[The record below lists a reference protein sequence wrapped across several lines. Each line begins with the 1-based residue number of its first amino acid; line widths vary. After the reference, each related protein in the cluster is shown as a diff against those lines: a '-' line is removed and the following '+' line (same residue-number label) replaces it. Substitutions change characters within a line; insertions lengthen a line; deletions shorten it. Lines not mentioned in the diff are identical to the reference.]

1 MTAITES
8 RTGTDS
14 DLVIGF
20 DADDT
25 LWHNEIYYRQAA
37 EKFKALLAPHKESAE
52 TAKIL
57 SEIEIRNVAV
67 YGYGFKSY
75 TLSMI
80 EAAVR
85 ITEGRAPADIFNSVL
100 DIGRGML
107 GGEVLLFEHA
117 RETLTQLSAKHALVL
132 ITKGDL
138 LEQSSKVRRSGL
150 AGFFRSIEIVEDK
163 TPESY
168 RALLEKIGVQARRFL
183 MVGNSLKSD
192 ILPVLEIG
200 ARAVFVPYEHTWV
213 HEHADGGGHSYYEIE
228 NLSQLPP
235 LVAGLEVEAPPR

>member
-1 MTAITES
+1 MAESTAARS
-8 RTGTDS
+8 AQS
-14 DLVIGF
+14 SLVIGF

-85 ITEGRAPADIFNSVL
+85 ITEGRAAAQVFDAVL
-100 DIGRGML
+100 DIGRSML
-107 GGEVLLFEHA
+107 DGELLLFEGA
-117 RETLTQLSAKHALVL
+117 RSTLTALSGKYPLVL

-138 LEQSSKVRRSGL
+138 MEQSSKVRRSGL

-163 TPESY
+163 TPQSY
-168 RALLEKIGVQARRFL
+168 RALLEKGGIEADRFL

-213 HEHADGGGHSYYEIE
+213 HEHADGGGHSYFEIE
-228 NLSQLPP
+228 NLGQLPE

>member
-1 MTAITES
+1 MTAFTES
-8 RTGTDS
+8 RSGTHA

-37 EKFKALLAPHKESAE
+37 DKFKALLAGHKDPAQ

-80 EAAVR
+80 EAAIR
-85 ITEGRAPADIFNSVL
+85 ITEGRAAADVFNSVL

-107 GGEVLLFEHA
+107 TGEVLLFEHA
-117 RETLTQLSAKHALVL
+117 RETLTELSERFPLVL

-138 LEQSSKVRRSGL
+138 LEQSSKVRRSGI
-150 AGFFRSIEIVEDK
+150 AGYFRTIEIVEDK

-168 RALLEKIGVQARRFL
+168 LALLKKIGIEAGRFL

-228 NLSQLPP
+228 HLGQLPE
-235 LVAGLEVEAPPR
+235 LVAGLRD

>member
-1 MTAITES
+1 MTAHTES
-8 RTGTDS
+8 PTAANA

-37 EKFKALLAPHKESAE
+37 EKFKALFVPHKDPAE
-52 TAKIL
+52 TARIL

-85 ITEGRAPADIFNSVL
+85 ITEGRATAEVFDAVL
-100 DIGRGML
+100 DIGRSML
-107 GGEVLLFEHA
+107 DGELLLFEGA
-117 RETLTQLSAKHALVL
+117 RLTLTALSGKFPLVL

-138 LEQSSKVRRSGL
+138 MEQSSKVRRSGL

-168 RALLEKIGVQARRFL
+168 RALLEKIGIEAGRFL

-192 ILPVLEIG
+192 ILPVLELG

-228 NLSQLPP
+228 NLGQLPE
-235 LVAGLEVEAPPR
+235 LVAGLGVEAGPR

>member
-1 MTAITES
+1 MTAFTES
-8 RTGTDS
+8 RSGS
-14 DLVIGF
+14 NPNLVIGF

-80 EAAVR
+80 EAAIRV
-85 ITEGRAPADIFNSVL
+85 TEGRASADVFNSVL

-107 GGEVLLFEHA
+107 TGEVLLFEHA
-117 RETLTQLSAKHALVL
+117 RETLTQLSERFPLVL

-138 LEQSSKVRRSGL
+138 LEQSSKVRRSGI
-150 AGFFRSIEIVEDK
+150 AGYFKTIEIVEDK
-163 TPESY
+163 TPQSY
-168 RALLEKIGVQARRFL
+168 VALLKKCDIEVDRFL

-200 ARAVFVPYEHTWV
+200 GRAVFVPYEHTWV

-228 NLSQLPP
+228 HLGQLPA
-235 LVAGLEVEAPPR
+235 LIDELGD

>member
-1 MTAITES
+1 MTES
-8 RTGTDS
+8 TASRS
-14 DLVIGF
+14 AQSSLVIGF

-25 LWHNEIYYRQAA
+25 LWHNEIFYRQAA
-37 EKFKALLAPHKESAE
+37 EKFKALLAPFKEPAQ
-52 TAKIL
+52 TAHML

-85 ITEGRAPADIFNSVL
+85 ITEGRATAEVFDAVL
-100 DIGRGML
+100 DIGRCML
-107 GGEVLLFEHA
+107 DGELLLFEGA
-117 RETLTQLSAKHALVL
+117 RATLTALSGTHPLVL

-138 LEQSSKVRRSGL
+138 MEQSTKVRRSGL

-163 TPESY
+163 TPASY
-168 RALLEKIGVQARRFL
+168 RALLEKIGVEPANFL

-213 HEHADGGGHSYYEIE
+213 HEHANGDGHSYYEIE
-228 NLSQLPP
+228 ALGQLPE
-235 LVAGLEVEAPPR
+235 LIAGLGG

>member
-1 MTAITES
+1 MTAITDS
-8 RTGTDS
+8 SNGTNAN
-14 DLVIGF
+14 LIIGF

-37 EKFKALLAPHKESAE
+37 EKFKALLAGHKEPAQ

-85 ITEGRAPADIFNSVL
+85 ITEGRATAEVFDAVL
-100 DIGRGML
+100 DIGRSML
-107 GGEVLLFEHA
+107 DGELLLFEGA
-117 RETLTQLSAKHALVL
+117 RLTLTQLAERYPLVL

-138 LEQSSKVRRSGL
+138 MEQSTKVRRSGL
-150 AGFFRSIEIVEDK
+150 ASLFRSIEIVEDK
-163 TPESY
+163 TPQSY
-168 RALLEKIGVQARRFL
+168 RALLEKGGIEAGRFV

-213 HEHADGGGHSYYEIE
+213 HEHADGGGHSYFEIE
-228 NLSQLPP
+228 NLGQLPE
-235 LVAGLEVEAPPR
+235 LVAGLGVEAGPR

>member
-1 MTAITES
+1 MTALIEAHS
-8 RTGTDS
+8 
-14 DLVIGF
+14 
-20 DADDT
+20 DDT

-37 EKFKALLAPHKESAE
+37 EKFKALLAPHKDPAE
-52 TAKIL
+52 TARIL
-57 SEIEIRNVAV
+57 SEIEILNVAV

-85 ITEGRAPADIFNSVL
+85 ITEGRATAEVFDAVL
-100 DIGRGML
+100 DIGRAML
-107 GGEVLLFEHA
+107 DGELLLFEGA
-117 RETLTQLSAKHALVL
+117 RATLAALSGKFPLVL

-138 LEQSSKVRRSGL
+138 MEQSSKVRRSGL

-163 TPESY
+163 TPASY
-168 RALLEKIGVQARRFL
+168 RALLEKIGVQAPRFL

-213 HEHADGGGHSYYEIE
+213 HEHADGGGHTYYEIE
-228 NLSQLPP
+228 HLGQLPE

>member
-1 MTAITES
+1 MTAFIEPHS
-8 RTGTDS
+8 GTS
-14 DLVIGF
+14 ADLVIGF

-37 EKFKALLAPHKESAE
+37 EKFKALLAPHMDAAQ

-80 EAAVR
+80 EAAIRV
-85 ITEGRAPADIFNSVL
+85 TEGRASADVFNSVL

-107 GGEVLLFEHA
+107 NGEVLLFEHA
-117 RETLTQLSAKHALVL
+117 RETLMVLSAGYPLVL

-138 LEQSSKVRRSGL
+138 MEQSSKVRRSGL
-150 AGFFRSIEIVEDK
+150 AGFFRTIEIVEDK
-163 TPESY
+163 TPASY
-168 RALLEKIGVQARRFL
+168 RALLEKCGIEAGRFV

-192 ILPVLEIG
+192 VLPVLEIG

-213 HEHADGGGHSYYEIE
+213 HEHADGDGHSYHEIE
-228 NLSQLPP
+228 HLGQLPA
-235 LVAGLEVEAPPR
+235 LVAGLGD

>member
-1 MTAITES
+1 MTAFTES
-8 RTGTDS
+8 NSGTNADI
-14 DLVIGF
+14 VIGF

-37 EKFKALLAPHKESAE
+37 EKFKALLAPYKDPTQ

-80 EAAVR
+80 EAAIR
-85 ITEGRAPADIFNSVL
+85 ITEGRASADVFDSVL

-107 GGEVLLFEHA
+107 TGEVLLFEHA
-117 RETLTQLSAKHALVL
+117 REALTPLSELYPLVL

-150 AGFFRSIEIVEDK
+150 ACFFRTIEIVEDK
-163 TPESY
+163 TPQSY
-168 RALLEKIGVQARRFL
+168 RALLEKCGIDVGQFL

-192 ILPVLEIG
+192 VLPVLEIG
-200 ARAVFVPYEHTWV
+200 GKAVFVPYEHTWV

-228 NLSQLPP
+228 HLGQLPA
-235 LVAGLEVEAPPR
+235 LVARLGD